1 MIRTTN
7 LPRDQVSRLADT
19 FQFDIGTSPT
29 ALDFTGVTAARSFVI
44 KNNTVASAKV
54 YIAFSAAKA
63 IPAKGYPLERGESVG
78 IDLGISQQTIYASCD
93 VADGDVRLM
102 VAGD

>member
-1 MIRTTN
+1 MAGSTN

-19 FQFDIGTSPT
+19 FQFDVGTSAT
-29 ALDFTGVTAARSFVI
+29 ALNFTGVTAARSFVI
-44 KNNTVASAKV
+44 KNATLGTAKV
-54 YIAFSAAKA
+54 YISFSAAKA
-63 IPAKGYPLERGESVG
+63 TAALGYPLEVGESVG